1 MSKSTV
7 DGFWPTGVGSTV
19 GFRVGLAVGEAVASV
34 LALIFLCAML
44 DMASQVGSITSK
56 LNTQIAAG
64 GIRHVD
70 SSAVSSPVGWDTC
83 SSGRKIFGEATES
96 RCSPEAQAEDSFGI
110 ILGSVGGIFVLGVI
124 LFLLKRKE
132 LSAKNQLENK
142 LARPVPIP
150 WKMRR
155 ELSRKGAETA
165 LLPPISTQCVRP
177 GSKLRPILKLRTKLW
192 LKKCC
197 LRKISERLVFAS
209 GPLN

>member
-1 MSKSTV
+1 
-7 DGFWPTGVGSTV
+7 
-19 GFRVGLAVGEAVASV
+19 
-34 LALIFLCAML
+34 ML

-124 LFLLKRKE
+124 LFLLKKKGIICKK
-132 LSAKNQLENK
+132 SAGKQTGK
-142 LARPVPIP
+142 A
-150 WKMRR
+150 
-155 ELSRKGAETA
+155 GAHTMEDEERAFKKRGRNSFATPDKYA
-165 LLPPISTQCVRP
+165 VRP
-177 GSKLRPILKLRTKLW
+177 TRQQTQANI
-192 LKKCC
+192 
-197 LRKISERLVFAS
+197 EAENEALVEEMLLEEDF
-209 GPLN
+209 